1 MGRQRWPRS
10 NRDPQRAHL
19 RVTSPLKPKPAMRF
33 ARSRVKEPFRRLA
46 QRKSRF
52 RLGARTAL
60 PTSKLSRTATS
71 RLPPHGLEAPRRG
84 SAPLLPARA
93 VPLGGAA
100 PEPPSAAGAERSFT
114 GRRARRSPVPCRML
128 PAPAAKRPP
137 PLLWPAEP
145 PWAWAVPGLLRVGAA
160 PPPLLLSAPAVG
172 WPVPCEPLLPLLAE
186 HPPPLH
192 GQVTAPCRS
201 SPGAGAARGCAVP
214 PTDARVGAVPCR
226 AAAARGSSSPGHGD
240 FPAGGKPAML
250 LFCLFGFVAVV
261 LFFLF
266 AFRALWVSAVGP

>member
-1 MGRQRWPRS
+1 
-10 NRDPQRAHL
+10 
-19 RVTSPLKPKPAMRF
+19 MRF
-33 ARSRVKEPFRRLA
+33 ARLRVKKPFCRLV

-52 RLGARTAL
+52 RLGVRTVL
-60 PTSKLSRTATS
+60 PASKLPRAATS
-71 RLPPHGLEAPRRG
+71 RLPPHGPEAPCCG

-93 VPLGGAA
+93 VPLGGAV

-201 SPGAGAARGCAVP
+201 SPGAAAARGCAVP
-214 PTDARVGAVPCR
+214 PTEPLRVPCR
-226 AAAARGSSSPGHGD
+226 AGQRPLEVLRAPGTGIFHRVGNPQC
-240 FPAGGKPAML
+240 FY
-250 LFCLFGFVAVV
+250 FVCLGLWSVF
-261 LFFLF
+261 F
-266 AFRALWVSAVGP
+266 AFRGPWVSAVGP